1 MRKVLTL
8 AMFVGTVGTLMAQV
22 PTPGTLPD
30 VRRVMAGQIEITPAQ
45 SADARGTVRMSGGVV
60 IVLKDGTRVTADA
73 GTMNGDG
80 QTLEL
85 SGNVRMTFP
94 TPVLTPQR

>member
-8 AMFVGTVGTLMAQV
+8 AMFVGTIGTLAAQT
-22 PTPGTLPD
+22 PTPATAPD
-30 VRRVMAGQIEITPAQ
+30 ARVFSAGHVEVEPAQ
-45 SADARGTVRMSGGVV
+45 PGAARRTVRMSGGVV
-60 IVLKDGTRVTADA
+60 LVLKDGTRVTADEA
-73 GTMNGDG
+73 TMNADG

-94 TPVLTPQR
+94 TPTPTPQR